1 MKKPKL
7 SGKRCSPLPDIYTLI
22 DKTSISNQFVQR
34 EKQNPIEPEAS
45 RLFRFI
51 TERVTPET
59 CIASFET
66 Y

>member
-1 MKKPKL
+1 
-7 SGKRCSPLPDIYTLI
+7 LPDIYTLI